1 MYTKI
6 HSNLTKIQK
15 QYLEAVGEGLEGAL
29 TSKDIALLLEVNN
42 SAAYAMLGDMFDAG
56 LVERV
61 GRGGRWDP
69 YRYFKIKTKHS
80 AVGVIPM
87 PATTYNG
94 IVSETAAAKIGE
106 FLSDFN
112 ALIEE
117 RNLLKEE
124 NKKLKIRLEN
134 VEKALLD

>member
-1 MYTKI
+1 MDTKI
-6 HSNLTKIQK
+6 HSNLTKVQK

-29 TSKDIALLLEVNN
+29 TSKDIALLLDVTN

-69 YRYFKIKTKHS
+69 YRYFKIKTKQPLFGK
-80 AVGVIPM
+80 VPM
-87 PATTYNG
+87 NDTTSS
-94 IVSETAAAKIGE
+94 IVTADSIEKVAEMIN
-106 FLSDFN
+106 DFK

-124 NKKLKIRLEN
+124 NIKLKSRLEN

>member
-1 MYTKI
+1 MDTKI

-29 TSKDIALLLEVNN
+29 TSKDLALLLEVNN

-69 YRYFKIKTKHS
+69 YRYFKIKTKS
-80 AVGVIPM
+80 SSGISIQLTKSDP
-87 PATTYNG
+87 TTEKIAELLTNFST
-94 IVSETAAAKIGE
+94 IV
-106 FLSDFN
+106 
-112 ALIEE
+112 EE

-124 NKKLKIRLEN
+124 NKKLKTRLEN

>member
-1 MYTKI
+1 MDTKI

-29 TSKDIALLLEVNN
+29 TSKDLALLLEVNN

-69 YRYFKIKTKHS
+69 YRYFKIKTKS
-80 AVGVIPM
+80 STGISIQLTKSDP
-87 PATTYNG
+87 TTEKIAELLTNFST
-94 IVSETAAAKIGE
+94 IV
-106 FLSDFN
+106 
-112 ALIEE
+112 EE

-124 NKKLKIRLEN
+124 NKKLKTRLEN

>member
-1 MYTKI
+1 MDTKI
-6 HSNLTKIQK
+6 HSNLTKVQK

-29 TSKDIALLLEVNN
+29 TSKDIALLLDVTN

-69 YRYFKIKTKHS
+69 YRYFKIKTKQPLFGK
-80 AVGVIPM
+80 VPM
-87 PATTYNG
+87 NDTTSS
-94 IVSETAAAKIGE
+94 IVT
-106 FLSDFN
+106 SDSIEKVAEMINDFK

-124 NKKLKIRLEN
+124 NIKLKSRLEN

>member
-1 MYTKI
+1 MDTKI
-6 HSNLTKIQK
+6 HSNLTKVQK
-15 QYLEAVGEGLEGAL
+15 EYLEAVGEGLEGAL
-29 TSKDIALLLEVNN
+29 TSKDIALLLDVTN
-42 SAAYAMLGDMFDAG
+42 SAAYAMLGDMFDSG

-69 YRYFKIKTKHS
+69 YRYFKIKTKQPLLGK
-80 AVGVIPM
+80 VPM
-87 PATTYNG
+87 NDTTSS
-94 IVSETAAAKIGE
+94 IVTADSIEKVAEMIN
-106 FLSDFN
+106 DFK

-124 NKKLKIRLEN
+124 NTKLKSRLEN

>member
-1 MYTKI
+1 MDTKI
-6 HSNLTKIQK
+6 HSNLTKVQK

-29 TSKDIALLLEVNN
+29 TSKDIALLVEVTN

-69 YRYFKIKTKHS
+69 YRYFKIKTKQPLFGK
-80 AVGVIPM
+80 VPM
-87 PATTYNG
+87 NDTTSS
-94 IVSETAAAKIGE
+94 IVTADSIEKVAEMIN
-106 FLSDFN
+106 DFK

-124 NKKLKIRLEN
+124 NLKLKSRLEN